1 MLQIRHGFHGLGAD
15 LQAEIKARGFY
26 IENQAGH
33 WACLVSYNRPEML
46 CSELRFPKAVQIAVS
61 VCGFRGVPLGQGE
74 FCLRRGIRRKL
85 LKLASF
91 GRFQADPLD
100 GMLRTHRMRRGSY
113 ADPNRIPFLRN
124 HRQMLFAGCFR
135 RIGNKLG
142 HRVAAAYRRNPMTEL
157 IPNTTEAA
165 GEKHLPVVSQE
176 GNTIRVCVG
185 SAAHPM
191 STEHSIQWICLESA
205 EGCQLKKLS
214 PDTAP
219 EAEFSLTQGDAPKAA
234 YAYCN
239 LHGLWKTEF

>member
-1 MLQIRHGFHGLGAD
+1 MVN
-15 LQAEIKARGFY
+15 FY
-26 IENQAGH
+26 LCEACRNLVEMVYDAG
-33 WACLVSYNRPEML
+33 VTP
-46 CSELRFPKAVQIAVS
+46 
-61 VCGFRGVPLGQGE
+61 VC
-74 FCLRRGIRRKL
+74 C
-85 LKLASF
+85 
-91 GRFQADPLD
+91 
-100 GMLRTHRMRRGSY
+100 
-113 ADPNRIPFLRN
+113 
-124 HRQMLFAGCFR
+124 
-135 RIGNKLG
+135 G
-142 HRVAAAYRRNPMTEL
+142 HPMTEL

-176 GNTIRVCVG
+176 GDTIRVCVG

-219 EAEFSLTQGDAPKAA
+219 ETEFSLTQGDAPKAA